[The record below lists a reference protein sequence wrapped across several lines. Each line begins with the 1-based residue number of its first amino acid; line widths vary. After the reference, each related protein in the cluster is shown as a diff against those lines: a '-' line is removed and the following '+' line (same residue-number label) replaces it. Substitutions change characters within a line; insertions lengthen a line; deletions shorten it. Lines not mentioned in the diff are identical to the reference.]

1 MSDSSLLALY
11 GGTFDPIHYGHLKS
25 VEALARLV
33 KLKSV
38 TIMPNNV
45 PPHRPQP
52 EASSAQRKEMIEL
65 AIANHPLFTLDD
77 RELTRTTPSWTV
89 ETLEQLRA
97 ELGPKQP
104 LAFIIGQ
111 DSLLSLHRWHR
122 WETLLTLCHLLVT
135 QRPGYPLTME
145 TPEQQAWLDEN
156 VTDAVETLHQQPA
169 GKVFLAQTP
178 LYDISATTI
187 RHRLENHQSCDDLLP
202 PDVLTFIVQQG
213 LYR

>member
-1 MSDSSLLALY
+1 M
-11 GGTFDPIHYGHLKS
+11 
-25 VEALARLV
+25 
-33 KLKSV
+33 
-38 TIMPNNV
+38 
-45 PPHRPQP
+45 
-52 EASSAQRKEMIEL
+52 
-65 AIANHPLFTLDD
+65 
-77 RELTRTTPSWTV
+77 
-89 ETLEQLRA
+89 
-97 ELGPKQP
+97 
-104 LAFIIGQ
+104 
-111 DSLLSLHRWHR
+111 
-122 WETLLTLCHLLVT
+122 LVT

>member
-111 DSLLSLHRWHR
+111 DSLLNLHR
-122 WETLLTLCHLLVT
+122 
-135 QRPGYPLTME
+135 
-145 TPEQQAWLDEN
+145 
-156 VTDAVETLHQQPA
+156 
-169 GKVFLAQTP
+169 
-178 LYDISATTI
+178 
-187 RHRLENHQSCDDLLP
+187 
-202 PDVLTFIVQQG
+202 
-213 LYR
+213 

>member
-156 VTDAVETLHQQPA
+156 VTDAIETLHQQPA